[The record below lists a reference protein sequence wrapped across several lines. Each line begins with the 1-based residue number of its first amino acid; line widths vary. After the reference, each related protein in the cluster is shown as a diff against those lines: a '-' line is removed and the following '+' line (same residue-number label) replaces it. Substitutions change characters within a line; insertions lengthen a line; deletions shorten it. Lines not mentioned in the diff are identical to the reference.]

1 MTAERRQTDVTIV
14 GCGVSGLTCGIR
26 LREAQFPVTI
36 VARDLPP
43 HTTSNAA
50 AAIWYPYKAYPIER
64 VLKWGSVAVNEFY
77 HLMAIPDSG
86 VWATTFVELFEH
98 PEPDPWWKDAV
109 RRFRHA
115 SVDEL
120 PPGYRDGYVVEVPL
134 IETPVYM
141 QYLLARFRQ
150 LGGRIEQRSVA
161 NLSDLYGEDRLLVNC
176 AGLGAKD
183 IVGDNDVY
191 PIRGQIVRVKATS
204 LKRSLVDETGHLAL
218 TYIVPRSQDCILGGT
233 AEEHNWNRA
242 VDPLTAQEILRK
254 CQQLDPTLANVEI
267 LEHVVGLRPGR
278 KEVRLEVELVSS
290 RCAVIHNY
298 GHGGA
303 GFTLSWGCAE
313 EVVEL
318 AERAAAQL
326 A

>member
-1 MTAERRQTDVTIV
+1 MTERRQSDVTVV

-26 LREAQFPVTI
+26 LLEAQFPVTI

-77 HLMAIPDSG
+77 HLMAVPDSG
-86 VWATTFVELFEH
+86 VRATTFVELFEH

-115 SVDEL
+115 AVAEL
-120 PPGYRDGYVVEVPL
+120 PVGYRDGYVVEVPL

-150 LGGRIEQRSVA
+150 LGGRIAQRDVTH
-161 NLSDLYGEDRLLVNC
+161 LSDLYGENRLLVNC
-176 AGLGAKD
+176 AGLGAKE
-183 IVGDNDVY
+183 IVGDNEVY
-191 PIRGQIVRVKATS
+191 PIRGQIVRVKAVG
-204 LKRSLVDETGHLAL
+204 LERSLVDETGRLAL

-233 AEEHNWNRA
+233 AEEHNWNRD

-254 CQQLDPTLANVEI
+254 CRQLDPALANVEI
-267 LEHVVGLRPGR
+267 LDHIVGLRPGR
-278 KEVRLEVELVSS
+278 KEVRLEVEAVSS

-318 AERAAAQL
+318 AERTASRMV
-326 A
+326 